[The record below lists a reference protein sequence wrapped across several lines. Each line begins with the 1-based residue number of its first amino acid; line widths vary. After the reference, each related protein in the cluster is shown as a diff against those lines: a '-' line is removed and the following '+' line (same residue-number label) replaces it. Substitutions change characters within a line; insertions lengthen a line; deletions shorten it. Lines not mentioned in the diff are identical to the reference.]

1 MWGSMLSGLIASP
14 LARRL
19 IGTALAVLTVV
30 FFLFNLRRAGER
42 IGRAVERLDTLEAV
56 TYAQRQML
64 DAASRRPRNRD
75 DLIDRLHDGE
85 F

>member
-42 IGRAVERLDTLEAV
+42 TGRAAERLNTLEAV
-56 TYAQRQML
+56 TNAQRQML
-64 DAASRRPRNRD
+64 DATSHRPRNRD

>member
-1 MWGSMLSGLIASP
+1 MCGAMLSWLIARP
-14 LARRL
+14 WVRRL
-19 IGTALAVLTVV
+19 IGTALAVLTIV

-42 IGRAVERLDTLEAV
+42 TGRAAELLDTLETV
-56 TYAQRQML
+56 IHAQRKML

-75 DLIDRLHDGE
+75 DLIDRLRDGE

>member
-1 MWGSMLSGLIASP
+1 MWGAMLSGLIASP

-19 IGTALAVLTVV
+19 IGTALAVLTIV
-30 FFLFNLRRAGER
+30 FFLLNLRRAGER
-42 IGRAVERLDTLEAV
+42 AGRAAERLNTLEAV
-56 TYAQRQML
+56 THAQRQML
-64 DAASRRPRNRD
+64 DATSRRPRNRD

>member
-1 MWGSMLSGLIASP
+1 MWGTRLSGLLVRP
-14 LARRL
+14 WVRRL
-19 IGTALAVLTVV
+19 IVTALAVITVV

-42 IGRAVERLDTLEAV
+42 TGRAAERLDILEAV
-56 TYAQRQML
+56 TNAQRQML

-75 DLIDRLHDGE
+75 DLIDRLRDGE

>member
-1 MWGSMLSGLIASP
+1 MWGTMLSGLV
-14 LARRL
+14 ARHWVRWL

-30 FFLFNLRRAGER
+30 FFLINLRRAGER
-42 IGRAVERLDTLEAV
+42 AGRAVERLDTLEAI
-56 TYAQRQML
+56 THAQRQML
-64 DAASRRPRNRD
+64 DTASRRPRNRG

>member
-1 MWGSMLSGLIASP
+1 MWGSMLSRLIARP
-14 LARRL
+14 WVRRI
-19 IGTALAVLTVV
+19 IGTALAVSTVV

-42 IGRAVERLDTLEAV
+42 TGRASERLDTLEAV
-56 TYAQRQML
+56 THAQRQML

-75 DLIDRLHDGE
+75 DLIDRLRDGE

>member
-1 MWGSMLSGLIASP
+1 MWGTMLSGLVARHWV
-14 LARRL
+14 RRL

-42 IGRAVERLDTLEAV
+42 TGRAAERLDTLEAV
-56 TYAQRQML
+56 THAQRQML
-64 DAASRRPRNRD
+64 DTASRRPRNRN

>member
-1 MWGSMLSGLIASP
+1 MWGSMLSGLVASP

-19 IGTALAVLTVV
+19 IRTALAVLTVV
-30 FFLFNLRRAGER
+30 FFLFNLRRAGECA
-42 IGRAVERLDTLEAV
+42 GRAAELLGTLEVV

-64 DAASRRPRNRD
+64 DATSRRPRNRD

>member
-42 IGRAVERLDTLEAV
+42 AGRAAERLDTLEAV

-64 DAASRRPRNRD
+64 DAASHRPRNRD

>member
-1 MWGSMLSGLIASP
+1 MWGTMLSRLIAWP
-14 LARRL
+14 WGRRL

-30 FFLFNLRRAGER
+30 FFLVNLRRTGER
-42 IGRAVERLDTLEAV
+42 TGRAAERLDTLEAV

-75 DLIDRLHDGE
+75 DLIDRLRDGE

>member
-1 MWGSMLSGLIASP
+1 MWGTMLSGLIASP

-19 IGTALAVLTVV
+19 IRTALAVLTIV

-42 IGRAVERLDTLEAV
+42 TGRAAERLNTLEAV
-56 TYAQRQML
+56 TNAQRQML
-64 DAASRRPRNRD
+64 DAASRRPRNRG
-75 DLIDRLHDGE
+75 DLIDRLRDGE

>member
-42 IGRAVERLDTLEAV
+42 IGRAAERLNTLEAV
-56 TYAQRQML
+56 TNAQRQML
-64 DAASRRPRNRD
+64 DATSHRPRNRD

>member
-1 MWGSMLSGLIASP
+1 MLSGLIASP

-19 IGTALAVLTVV
+19 IRTALAVLTIV

-42 IGRAVERLDTLEAV
+42 AGRAAERLDTLEAV
-56 TYAQRQML
+56 THAQRQML
-64 DAASRRPRNRD
+64 DEASRRPRNRN
-75 DLIDRLHDGE
+75 DLVDRLRDGE